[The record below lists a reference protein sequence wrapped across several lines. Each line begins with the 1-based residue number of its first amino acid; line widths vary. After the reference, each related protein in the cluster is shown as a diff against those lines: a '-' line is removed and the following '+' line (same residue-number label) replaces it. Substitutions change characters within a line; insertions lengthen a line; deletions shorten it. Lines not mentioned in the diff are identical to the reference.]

1 MEIENHKCPE
11 LKKQFCFSAGF
22 YVSGLNLTEDIT
34 YVLLHPYLNM
44 RKLTMRSLSL
54 LLKWTSEQSPGKE
67 DGAVNIVCCDFVDV
81 SHFCSLVI
89 GLNYKL
95 LGFDNVITDYSLC
108 RQSGKRLK
116 YSMQKQCSIQILVLL
131 VILFAIGQYL
141 KISKL
146 RPDF

>member
-1 MEIENHKCPE
+1 
-11 LKKQFCFSAGF
+11 
-22 YVSGLNLTEDIT
+22 
-34 YVLLHPYLNM
+34 
-44 RKLTMRSLSL
+44 MRSLSL

-108 RQSGKRLK
+108 R
-116 YSMQKQCSIQILVLL
+116 
-131 VILFAIGQYL
+131 
-141 KISKL
+141 
-146 RPDF
+146 